1 MRPKGVLCGLVSFL
15 CVGGLGVFPLQAQ
28 PKSPSGGPDSGPEH
42 HAKVD
47 VRYVTRQPLD
57 KGVTLAQ
64 LSNGLTV
71 LVQENHTAPVATVRC
86 FVRNT
91 GSAFE
96 GKFLGAGLSHLLEHL
111 VAGGSTSKRG
121 EKQVKEIM
129 DSLGGQTNAYTSDE
143 ITAFYIDCPATGV
156 NKAIMVI
163 AENMQ
168 FSTIPE
174 AEFRREM
181 GVVQRELEMGEADRD
196 RVLYNTMK
204 HLIYLEHPTRH
215 PTIGYISVVQDVKRD
230 EVFEFYKDRYVPQNL
245 VFVVVGDVKTDAV
258 LAEIEK
264 QFQNSRRTTER
275 EVTLREEAD
284 QASPRSTRLEMEG
297 PATHLALAWPTVS
310 LQHPDLYALDV
321 ASHILSNGDSSRL
334 VRRLKI
340 QRPLAIA
347 VNTSSYTPGFVRGWF
362 QVVTESDPA
371 HVQLVGEIVLEEI
384 ERLKT
389 KAVSPEE
396 LARAKRQKA
405 ADHVFGQQ
413 TVQSQ
418 AEILANSYL
427 ATGDPLFDDHYVEG
441 IQKVT
446 AEQIQAVA
454 QKYFVPHRMS
464 TVRIEPLGTQK
475 GRESQTHAQEAESA
489 MMKRVLPNG
498 LTVLLKRQAAV
509 PMVSIQAYAKA
520 GVVSDTPE
528 KSGRASL
535 ATEMLVKGTTRY
547 NEKQIAEHFDDIG
560 GTLSTNSQRNSSYLQ
575 CSILK
580 GDLNK
585 TLDYVQQI
593 LFEPTFPAEEFDKLR
608 QLQLSKIKS
617 RVANPQ
623 TEIMDFWAKQLPAD
637 SPYHLTVL
645 GDMETVG
652 KLTVDDCKEF
662 HGHYF
667 TPGNMVLAI
676 VGDLPLEETWKRI
689 ETMFGSIPAGGSL
702 KWPAASAH
710 DPLAQ
715 GTKNNLT
722 NQKANTAM
730 VAWGFPIPG
739 VLDIQTRAELEMLD
753 GVLTGGGGAGG
764 RLHEELRGARLV
776 YYVFG
781 IQINGF
787 VPGYFLILAQ
797 TRPDTLPEVLS
808 RIEANLKKVQEQGIP
823 TDEFEKTRK
832 MLLAAHS
839 LRDTTAGEKAQQ
851 AALDELYGLGYDY
864 VKGYE
869 ERLKKVTPQQVQE
882 IARKYFA
889 HGILATSSPA
899 AGK

>member
-1 MRPKGVLCGLVSFL
+1 MRPKGVLCGLVRVV
-15 CVGGLGVFPLQAQ
+15 CVCGLGIAPLQAQ
-28 PKSPSGGPDSGPEH
+28 PKPPAGASDSGPEH
-42 HAKVD
+42 HAKLE
-47 VRYVTRQPLD
+47 VRYVARQQFG
-57 KGVTLAQ
+57 KGVTQAQ

-91 GSAFE
+91 GSAYE

-111 VAGGSTSKRG
+111 VAGGSTTKRN

-143 ITAFYIDCPATGV
+143 VTAFYIDCPASGV

-204 HLIYLEHPTRH
+204 KLVYLEHPAH
-215 PTIGYISVVQDVKRD
+215 PTIGYISVVQNVKRD
-230 EVFEFYKDRYVPQNL
+230 QVFEFFKDRYVPQNL
-245 VFVVVGDVKTDAV
+245 LFVVVGDVKTDAI

-264 QFQNSRRTTER
+264 QFQSFYRTTER
-275 EVTLREEAD
+275 GVTLGEEAE

-297 PATHLALAWPTVS
+297 PTTHLALAWPTVS

-321 ASHILSNGDSSRL
+321 ASYILSNGDSSRL

-340 QRPLAIA
+340 ERPLATA
-347 VNTSSYTPGFVRGWF
+347 VNSASYTPGFVKGWF

-371 HVQLVGEIVLEEI
+371 HVQLAGEIVLEEI

-389 KAVSPEE
+389 QAVSAEE

-413 TVQSQ
+413 TVQNQS
-418 AEILANSYL
+418 EILANSYL

-446 AEQIQAVA
+446 AAQIQAVA
-454 QKYFVPHRMS
+454 RKYFVPQRMN
-464 TVRIEPLGTQK
+464 TVRIEPLGTQ
-475 GRESQTHAQEAESA
+475 GRRESNGQAQEAESP

-498 LTVLLKRQAAV
+498 LTVLLKRQTAV

-528 KSGRASL
+528 KSGRASI
-535 ATEMLVKGTTRY
+535 ATEMLVKGTKRY
-547 NEKQIAEHFDDIG
+547 NEKQIAEYFDNIG

-580 GDLNK
+580 EDLNT

-623 TEIMDFWAKQLPAD
+623 TEIMDFWSKQLPAD
-637 SPYHLTVL
+637 SPYHFTVL
-645 GDMETVG
+645 GDVETVG
-652 KLTVDDCKEF
+652 KLAVEDCKEF
-662 HGHYF
+662 HSRYF
-667 TPGNMVLAI
+667 VPGNMVLAI
-676 VGDLPLEETWKRI
+676 VGDLPLDETWKRI
-689 ETMFGSIPAGGSL
+689 EAMFGSIPAGESV
-702 KWPAASAH
+702 KWPTVSQHEPMAE
-710 DPLAQ
+710 
-715 GTKNNLT
+715 GIKKNLT

-739 VLDIQTRAELEMLD
+739 VLDTQTRAELEMLD
-753 GVLTGGGGAGG
+753 GVVTGGGGAGG
-764 RLHEELRGARLV
+764 RLHDELRGARLV

-797 TRPDTLPEVLS
+797 TRPDTLPEVLT

-823 TDEFEKTRK
+823 VDEFEKTRK

-864 VKGYE
+864 DKGYE

-882 IARKYFA
+882 VARKYFA
-889 HGILATSSPA
+889 HGILATSAPK